1 MGMCKFELLLILL
14 LILTGAFLVM
24 PLINTFTQQQNTP
37 DIISPNESTNEWNSG
52 LDNNLSE
59 IPVKVLGKD

>member
-14 LILTGAFLVM
+14 LILTGAFLMM
-24 PLINTFTQQQNTP
+24 PLINTFTQQENTP
-37 DIISPNESTNEWNSG
+37 DITSANESSSEWNSG
-52 LDNNLSE
+52 LDYNLSE

>member
-14 LILTGAFLVM
+14 LILTGAFLMM
-24 PLINTFTQQQNTP
+24 PLINTFTQQENTP
-37 DIISPNESTNEWNSG
+37 DITSPNESCSEWNSG
-52 LDNNLSE
+52 LDYNLSE

>member
-37 DIISPNESTNEWNSG
+37 DIISPNESPNEWNSG

>member
-24 PLINTFTQQQNTP
+24 PLINTFTQQKNSP
-37 DIISPNESTNEWNSG
+37 DPISPNESHSEWNSG

-59 IPVKVLGKD
+59 FPVKVLGKD

>member
-14 LILTGAFLVM
+14 LILTGAFLMM
-24 PLINTFTQQQNTP
+24 PLINTFTQQENTP
-37 DIISPNESTNEWNSG
+37 DITSPNESSSEWNSG
-52 LDNNLSE
+52 LDYNLSE

>member
-14 LILTGAFLVM
+14 LILTGAFLMM
-24 PLINTFTQQQNTP
+24 PLINTFTQQENTP
-37 DIISPNESTNEWNSG
+37 GITSPNESSSEWNSG
-52 LDNNLSE
+52 LDYNLSE